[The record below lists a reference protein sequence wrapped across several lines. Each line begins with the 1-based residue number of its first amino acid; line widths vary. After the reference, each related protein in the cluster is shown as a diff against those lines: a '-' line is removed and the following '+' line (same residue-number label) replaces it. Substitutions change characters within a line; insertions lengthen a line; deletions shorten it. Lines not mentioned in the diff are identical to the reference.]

1 MSSSDPHFCRFSCQS
16 NSQHRE
22 ADQIQSVE
30 RKPFNY
36 VSPGLSGQYEVGKDV
51 SANKEYI
58 TSIHLDYWTNV
69 ILCVLSI
76 CEAHLIGDTPIK
88 CHLYCNS
95 NDSWTFFCCFV
106 FKVLHWRWNADCF
119 AFIGVGISLCLSYN
133 PRLIY
138 FMTFNKLDPFK
149 YTLKRNCWPIDRG
162 SKQNTGIQQ

>member
-69 ILCVLSI
+69 ILCAFNLWSTSYWWHTNKMPSLLQFQWLLNI
-76 CEAHLIGDTPIK
+76 
-88 CHLYCNS
+88 
-95 NDSWTFFCCFV
+95 FRCFV
-106 FKVLHWRWNADCF
+106 FKVLHCRWNADCF